1 MGKNRVLICL
11 LLCAALLLGMA
22 GCGSSKPAEPEATA
36 PPVTEAPTEAPT
48 ETAPPATQPEASTE
62 APTLPESQPTE
73 SAPEPTE
80 TTPEPTESTEAEPEP
95 TKPAETV
102 PEALTVLPL
111 PAETVQF
118 SFLSGAGGWSTE
130 LVLNQDGSFTG
141 QYHDSEMGDIGED
154 YPYGSIYVCSFAGE
168 FVDFEKL
175 SEYAYKM
182 NLTNLTTENATGEE
196 WIEEEIR
203 YVASDPYGLE
213 EGTEFILYLPDTPI
227 SEVPEEFLIWWPYLF
242 EHDADPFDTLSCY
255 GILNVKMGYG
265 FFYMQ

>member
-1 MGKNRVLICL
+1 MKKTFIIFIMLLALCL
-11 LLCAALLLGMA
+11 SA
-22 GCGSSKPAEPEATA
+22 CGVPKGEPA
-36 PPVTEAPTEAPT
+36 

-80 TTPEPTESTEAEPEP
+80 IAPEPTESTETEPELTEP
-95 TKPAETV
+95 IETA
-102 PEALTVLPL
+102 PEALAALPL

-130 LVLNQDGSFTG
+130 LQLNQDGTFTG
-141 QYHDSEMGDIGED
+141 FYHDSEMGDIGED
-154 YPYGSIYVCSFAGE
+154 YPYGSIYICSFAGE
-168 FVDFEKL
+168 FADFEKL

-182 NLTNLTTENATGEE
+182 NLSNLTTENAIGEE

-213 EGTEFILYLPDTPI
+213 EGTEFILYLPDTPV
-227 SEVPEEFLIWWPYLF
+227 SEVPEDFLIWWPYRYS
-242 EHDADPFDTLSCY
+242 EDAETRTTLSCY
-255 GILNVKMGYG
+255 GILNVATGYG
-265 FFYMQ
+265 FFTMG

>member
-1 MGKNRVLICL
+1 MKKTFIIFIVLLALCLSACGVPMGES
-11 LLCAALLLGMA
+11 A
-22 GCGSSKPAEPEATA
+22 
-36 PPVTEAPTEAPT
+36 
-48 ETAPPATQPEASTE
+48 ETAPSATQPEASTE

-80 TTPEPTESTEAEPEP
+80 ATPEPTENTETEPEP
-95 TKPAETV
+95 TEPAETA
-102 PEALTVLPL
+102 PEALTALPL

-130 LVLNQDGSFTG
+130 LQLNQDGTFTG
-141 QYHDSEMGDIGED
+141 RYHDSEMGEMGED
-154 YPYGSIYVCSFAGE
+154 YPYGSIYICSFAGE
-168 FVDFEKL
+168 FADFEKL

-182 NLTNLTTENATGEE
+182 NLTNLATENAVGEE

-203 YVASDPYGLE
+203 YVASGPFGLE
-213 EGTEFILYLPDTPI
+213 EGTEFILYLPDTPV
-227 SEVPEEFLIWWPYLF
+227 SEVPEDFLTWWPYLF
-242 EHDADPFDTLSCY
+242 EHNADSFDTLSCY

>member
-1 MGKNRVLICL
+1 MKKTLLIFIMLLALCL
-11 LLCAALLLGMA
+11 SA
-22 GCGSSKPAEPEATA
+22 CGVPKSEPA
-36 PPVTEAPTEAPT
+36 

-80 TTPEPTESTEAEPEP
+80 
-95 TKPAETV
+95 PAETV

-182 NLTNLTTENATGEE
+182 NLTNLTTENATGE
-196 WIEEEIR
+196 
-203 YVASDPYGLE
+203 
-213 EGTEFILYLPDTPI
+213 
-227 SEVPEEFLIWWPYLF
+227 
-242 EHDADPFDTLSCY
+242 
-255 GILNVKMGYG
+255 
-265 FFYMQ
+265 

>member
-1 MGKNRVLICL
+1 MKKTLLIFIMLLALCL
-11 LLCAALLLGMA
+11 SA
-22 GCGSSKPAEPEATA
+22 CGVPKSE
-36 PPVTEAPTEAPT
+36 PT

-80 TTPEPTESTEAEPEP
+80 TTPEPTESTETEPEP
-95 TKPAETV
+95 TEPAETV

-130 LVLNQDGSFTG
+130 LVLNQDGTFTG
-141 QYHDSEMGDIGED
+141 RYHDSEMGDIGED

-168 FVDFEKL
+168 FADFEKL

-182 NLTNLTTENATGEE
+182 NLTSLTTENATGEE

>member
-1 MGKNRVLICL
+1 MKKTFIIFIMLLALCL
-11 LLCAALLLGMA
+11 SA
-22 GCGSSKPAEPEATA
+22 CGVPKGEPA
-36 PPVTEAPTEAPT
+36 
-48 ETAPPATQPEASTE
+48 ETAPPATQPEARTE

-73 SAPEPTE
+73 SAPKPTE
-80 TTPEPTESTEAEPEP
+80 TAPEPTESTETEPEP
-95 TKPAETV
+95 TEPIETA
-102 PEALTVLPL
+102 PEALAALPL

-130 LVLNQDGSFTG
+130 LQLNQDGTFTG
-141 QYHDSEMGDIGED
+141 FYHDSEMGDIGED

-182 NLTNLTTENATGEE
+182 NLTNLTTENTTGEE

-203 YVASDPYGLE
+203 YVASDPYGME
-213 EGTEFILYLPDTPI
+213 EGTEFILYLPDTPV
-227 SEVPEEFLIWWPYLF
+227 SEVPEDFLIWWPYYF
-242 EHDADPFDTLSCY
+242 EHSTDPFDTLSCY